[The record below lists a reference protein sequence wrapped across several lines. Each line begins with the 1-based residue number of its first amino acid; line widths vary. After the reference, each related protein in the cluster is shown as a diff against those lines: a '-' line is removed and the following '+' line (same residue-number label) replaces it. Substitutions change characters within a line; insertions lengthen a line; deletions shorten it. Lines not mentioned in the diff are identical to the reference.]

1 FSFLSSS
8 SSSSSSFL
16 LFSSHHSTEFINFRR
31 KFFSF
36 LAFAS
41 IMKIKWFQGESSR
54 NIQENS
60 NLQRKLSV
68 NEEYLEAFR
77 TKSYIEICS
86 KVQAGQVKTT
96 QERVSSLPSTS
107 LRTYSQLSEDLLEP
121 RQEILAELIRTLG
134 LHHLLVDYFEGSLE
148 AFRICAYL
156 LQIIDQMRANHGII
170 QRVIKL
176 SKRASN
182 LGEFSEDQ
190 FKVIY
195 NELASFV
202 KLDNPLSLGNSNRL
216 RFNLVQDRYRLLLQD
231 LTTKYRKVKKR
242 AKVIRIFKRASGIS
256 LVVAC
261 GTISIVTLLLALH
274 SLVGIVAAP
283 ALVTVPFAFL
293 KKKIKSAER
302 KVKTSSLSSLGAQ
315 LDAAAKGVFILK
327 RDFDTLSRLLMWL
340 HDEFEYRKS
349 RAGLCVK
356 YQEKRRL
363 KEVVKEFQSHESS
376 FMEKVEELEDHVY
389 LCFLNINR
397 FRRLVIQE
405 AVVPRQK

>member
-1 FSFLSSS
+1 
-8 SSSSSSFL
+8 
-16 LFSSHHSTEFINFRR
+16 
-31 KFFSF
+31 
-36 LAFAS
+36 
-41 IMKIKWFQGESSR
+41 MKMKWFQGESSR
-54 NIQENS
+54 NQENN
-60 NLQRKLSV
+60 NLQKKKLSV

-86 KVQAGQVKTT
+86 KVQAGQVKTIE
-96 QERVSSLPSTS
+96 ERVPSLPSKS
-107 LRTYSQLSEDLLEP
+107 LRTYSHLSENLLEP
-121 RQEILAELIRTLG
+121 RQEILVELIRTSG

-156 LQIIDQMRANHGII
+156 LQIIDQMRANHGVIEK
-170 QRVIKL
+170 VIKL
-176 SKRASN
+176 SKRVSN

-190 FKVIY
+190 CKVIY

-202 KLDNPLSLGNSNRL
+202 KLDNPIPLGNSNNRL
-216 RFNLVQDRYRLLLQD
+216 NFNLVQDRYRLMLLE
-231 LTTKYRKVKKR
+231 LTTKYRQVKKR

-256 LVVAC
+256 LIIAC
-261 GTISIVTLLLALH
+261 GTISIVTLVLALH

-283 ALVTVPFAFL
+283 ALVTVPFIFL
-293 KKKIKSAER
+293 KKKIKSAQR
-302 KVKTSSLSSLGAQ
+302 QAKACSLSSFGAQ

-340 HDEFEYRKS
+340 HDEIEYRKS

-356 YQEKRRL
+356 YQEKWRL

-376 FMEKVEELEDHVY
+376 FMEKIEELEDHVY

-405 AVVPRQK
+405 AVVHRLK